1 MATETIDLTH
11 DVMAEIRWKP
21 IVRKPELKPGDNVLK
36 DKLLQKDWEQTQ
48 VNEYFSW
55 VYDKRIID

>member
-36 DKLLQKDWEQTQ
+36 L
-48 VNEYFSW
+48 
-55 VYDKRIID
+55 